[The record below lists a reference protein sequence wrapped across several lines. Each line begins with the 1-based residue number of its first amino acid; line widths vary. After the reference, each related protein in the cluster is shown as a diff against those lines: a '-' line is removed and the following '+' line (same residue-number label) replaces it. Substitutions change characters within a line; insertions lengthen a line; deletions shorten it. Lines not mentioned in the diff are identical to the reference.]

1 MIEIH
6 LYGKLRRFAPDKSA
20 AGNSILQVA
29 SQKNET
35 LESLLDRIGI
45 EADELHTIFLN
56 SKLLTTRV
64 RIAPYLGY
72 QQVDDEDCLG
82 WNLTV
87 VIQDGD
93 RLGFFGSDVSGL
105 II

>member
-1 MIEIH
+1 MVSIH

-20 AGNSILQVA
+20 AGNSILQVTTRE
-29 SQKNET
+29 NET
-35 LESLLDRIGI
+35 LISLLERVGI
-45 EADELHTIFLN
+45 EPDELHTIFLN

-72 QQVDDEDCLG
+72 QQVNEENCLE
-82 WNLTV
+82 WELTV
-87 VIQDGD
+87 VIKDGD
-93 RLGFFGSDVSGL
+93 RLGLFGADVSGL

>member
-1 MIEIH
+1 MVSIH

-20 AGNSILQVA
+20 AGNSILQVT
-29 SQKNET
+29 SLENET
-35 LESLLDRIGI
+35 LKSLLNRIGI
-45 EADELHTIFLN
+45 EAEELHTIFLN

-72 QQVDDEDCLG
+72 QQVDDADCLG
-82 WNLTV
+82 WDLA
-87 VIQDGD
+87 VIIKDGD
-93 RLGFFGSDVSGL
+93 RLGLFGADVSGL